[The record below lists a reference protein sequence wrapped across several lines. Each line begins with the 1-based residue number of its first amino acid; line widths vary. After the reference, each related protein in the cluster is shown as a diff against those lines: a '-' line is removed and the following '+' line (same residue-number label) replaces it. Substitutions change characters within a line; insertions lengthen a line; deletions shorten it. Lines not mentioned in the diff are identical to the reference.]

1 MGGKVN
7 VVTGGGDRW
16 RWEKGRNWRG
26 CARAGTRTG
35 RPSDPLT
42 HFWAGDDTSC
52 GAVRVGI
59 DILDVAAVDDV
70 ALNQ

>member
-1 MGGKVN
+1 MALGEGTELEGV
-7 VVTGGGDRW
+7 R
-16 RWEKGRNWRG
+16 
-26 CARAGTRTG
+26 ARRYAHRATQRPTG